1 MVIRESGNVAVTTK
15 GEMVFNPND
24 KPLVTNREMDIT
36 KLDFNHLN
44 VQRQKDGAYSSNEY
58 QPVENQNNYKL

>member
-1 MVIRESGNVAVTTK
+1 MI
-15 GEMVFNPND
+15 FNPND

-44 VQRQKDGAYSSNEY
+44 YTRISNHSNA
-58 QPVENQNNYKL
+58 PFRHS